1 MATEL
6 ELKLAVGDLHLLDC
20 ILCSPDVRSRMH
32 GDFTY
37 LQTEST
43 YFDTPDGKLAARH
56 WALRLR
62 KLAGKS
68 VVTIKTPGEGLA
80 RGEWE
85 TEAEYLEDAVPKLV
99 KDGAPAELADIL
111 KTGALAPVCG
121 TKFTRI
127 RAMLHLDGCV
137 CELAG
142 DIGELSR
149 GARRAPLCE
158 LELELK
164 DGEAAPMLAYGRALA
179 EKFGLREE
187 HSSKSER
194 ARRLEQV

>member
-6 ELKLAVGDLHLLDC
+6 ELKLAVNDLHLLDC
-20 ILCSPDVRSRMH
+20 ILCSPDVRSRMDS
-32 GDFTY
+32 GFTY

-43 YFDTPDGKLAARH
+43 YFDTPDGKLAARR

-62 KLAGKS
+62 KLGRQS
-68 VVTIKTPGEGLA
+68 IVTVKTPGEGLA

-99 KDGAPAELADIL
+99 SRGAPAELADIL

-127 RAMLHLDGCV
+127 RALLHLDGCV

-164 DGEAAPMLAYGRALA
+164 EGDAAP
-179 EKFGLREE
+179 E

-194 ARRLEQV
+194 ARRLEQA

>member
-1 MATEL
+1 MKRNFGRLTA
-6 ELKLAVGDLHLLDC
+6 LALCLCLL
-20 ILCSPDVRSRMH
+20 LGVA
-32 GDFTY
+32 G
-37 LQTEST
+37 
-43 YFDTPDGKLAARH
+43 AADYSQSI
-56 WALRLR
+56 
-62 KLAGKS
+62 LAGELTLSGS
-68 VVTIKTPGEGLA
+68 VTLQSGV
-80 RGEWE
+80 
-85 TEAEYLEDAVPKLV
+85 
-99 KDGAPAELADIL
+99 
-111 KTGALAPVCG
+111 LAPVCG

-149 GARRAPLCE
+149 GTRRAPLCE

>member
-62 KLAGKS
+62 KFAGKS
-68 VVTIKTPGEGLA
+68 VVTIKTPGDGLA

-85 TEAEYLEDAVPKLV
+85 TEAEYLEDAVPRLV

-111 KTGALAPVCG
+111 QSGVLAPILVSSRAGRAAPRCASWSWSSKRATPRRCWHTAERWRKNSG
-121 TKFTRI
+121 CARSTAANPSARGGSNRYKEDHPAWRQRI
-127 RAMLHLDGCV
+127 R
-137 CELAG
+137 
-142 DIGELSR
+142 S
-149 GARRAPLCE
+149 
-158 LELELK
+158 
-164 DGEAAPMLAYGRALA
+164 
-179 EKFGLREE
+179 
-187 HSSKSER
+187 
-194 ARRLEQV
+194 

>member
-6 ELKLAVGDLHLLDC
+6 ELKLAVDDLHLLDC
-20 ILCSPDVRSRMH
+20 ILCSADVRSRMQ

-37 LQTEST
+37 VQTEST
-43 YFDTPDGKLAARH
+43 YFDTPDGKLAEKH

-68 VVTIKTPGEGLA
+68 IVTVKTPGEGLA

-99 KDGAPAELADIL
+99 KDGAPAQLAEIL
-111 KTGALAPVCG
+111 KAGALAPVCG

-127 RAMLHLDGCV
+127 RALLQLDGCV

-149 GARRAPLCE
+149 GAHRAPLCE

-164 DGEAAPMLAYGRALA
+164 AGDAAPMLAYGRALA
-179 EKFGLREE
+179 AKFGLREE
-187 HSSKSER
+187 PHSKSER
-194 ARRLEQV
+194 ARRLEQA